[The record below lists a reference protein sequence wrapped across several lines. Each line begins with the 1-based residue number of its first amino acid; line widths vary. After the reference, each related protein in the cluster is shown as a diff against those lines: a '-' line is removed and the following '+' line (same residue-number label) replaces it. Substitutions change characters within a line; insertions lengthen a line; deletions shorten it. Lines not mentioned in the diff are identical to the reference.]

1 MEVLDYKYLGEL
13 VTRAQD
19 GDSNAFAELYT
30 ATYEQQYRYSYKY
43 LRDEDKAQDA
53 LQETFVQVLRNLR
66 KLREPDLFI
75 AWINRIN
82 FRVCY
87 DMQKKEK
94 KSQLD
99 DNRYKDLLE
108 IGGTPAT
115 PEAEIVEVDSRK
127 FILDQV
133 MSLPILESQAILM
146 RYYQN
151 MTIDEIATVLNV
163 SRSTVKRHMKSGK
176 TRLKKLL
183 REMN

>member
-1 MEVLDYKYLGEL
+1 
-13 VTRAQD
+13 
-19 GDSNAFAELYT
+19 
-30 ATYEQQYRYSYKY
+30 
-43 LRDEDKAQDA
+43 
-53 LQETFVQVLRNLR
+53 
-66 KLREPDLFI
+66 
-75 AWINRIN
+75 
-82 FRVCY
+82 
-87 DMQKKEK
+87 MQKKEK